1 MRLYHGSDVAIT
13 HPEVALNSGFADLGR
28 GFYLTDDEDAA
39 RRRARSRARRNGA
52 AQGVVSVFEFDEAS
66 VPWVCWGAQAPSL
79 DADACAGPFGLRFDA
94 DPAGIAAWVAYI
106 KACRA
111 GHAQVGELGFPAVVR
126 GWIATEEVEM
136 VCAGYA
142 TPQDL
147 AELVDPSELIVQ
159 YCFADQSVVDAHLRF
174 VGSVVVA

>member
-1 MRLYHGSDVAIT
+1 MRLYHGSDVAIM
-13 HPEVALNSGFADLGR
+13 HPEITLNSGFADLGR

-39 RRRARSRARRNGA
+39 RRRARSRARRNGV
-52 AQGVVSVFEFDEAS
+52 AQGVVSVFEFDEECIS
-66 VPWVCWGAQAPSL
+66 WVCWGAQLLTPA
-79 DADACAGPFGLRFDA
+79 AGAYAGPFGLRFDA

-147 AELVDPSELIVQ
+147 AELVDPAELIVQ
-159 YCFADQSVVDAHLRF
+159 YCLADQVTIDAHLHF
-174 VGSVVVA
+174 VETVVVA